1 MMPGKIGTGGESAAS
16 SDSLKINS
24 RTIIQVHIVLLE
36 GELHDKI
43 DGPFRSHHYFSYWSA
58 NSAPALRADAALGRC
73 AWVAFKGRNMHSGGL
88 RAL

>member
-43 DGPFRSHHYFSYWSA
+43 DGPFRSHHYFSY
-58 NSAPALRADAALGRC
+58 
-73 AWVAFKGRNMHSGGL
+73 
-88 RAL
+88 